1 MSNVAAMAGRLHSQ
15 HRWAVTGTPIGP
27 GGLDDIQGLLRVLHH
42 DPFADPLKWKWC
54 IAHPY
59 LTGLWWLQQ
68 TLSQSNCAQC
78 IAAPGKT
85 VCLAS
90 QSCGVQRTMW
100 CLVYNI
106 QWVMSE
112 TPPLPAS
119 ETTYASS
126 LRIVCVSLQ
135 AQLHNET
142 ASAAVHISAV
152 AARGVCTTWCT
163 CLAAWGL
170 RKKPDMSAACWLAV

>member
-42 DPFADPLKWKWC
+42 DPFADPLKWKWS
-54 IAHPY
+54 IAEPY
-59 LTGLWWLQQ
+59 LTGLPITDIVTIQLCTVHSSSWKNC
-68 TLSQSNCAQC
+68 LSCFA
-78 IAAPGKT
+78 I
-85 VCLAS
+85 
-90 QSCGVQRTMW
+90 MW
-100 CLVYNI
+100 CSAYNM

-112 TPPLPAS
+112 APLLPAS
-119 ETTYASS
+119 ETTYAST
-126 LRIVCVSLQ
+126 LRIVSVSLQ
-135 AQLHNET
+135 AQLHCLT

-152 AARGVCTTWCT
+152 TARVCTTWCT
-163 CLAAWGL
+163 HVAAWGL